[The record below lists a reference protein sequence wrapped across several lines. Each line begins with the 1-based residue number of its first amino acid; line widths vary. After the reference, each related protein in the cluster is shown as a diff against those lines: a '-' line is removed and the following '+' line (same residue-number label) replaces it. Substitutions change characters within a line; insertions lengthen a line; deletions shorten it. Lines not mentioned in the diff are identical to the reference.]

1 MMMTTPT
8 KIGRPIKPATEGE
21 RIMLG
26 LRVTADL
33 KRKLEAEA
41 LKSGR
46 SLSQETEIR
55 VQQSFDEEAREQ
67 KLAER
72 DEKLVEHVE
81 ELLRKQAEE
90 HEMWRREV
98 EEARKSLLDV
108 IKRSE
113 AEDKAR
119 K

>member
-1 MMMTTPT
+1 M
-8 KIGRPIKPATEGE
+8 
-21 RIMLG
+21 
-26 LRVTADL
+26 
-33 KRKLEAEA
+33 
-41 LKSGR
+41 
-46 SLSQETEIR
+46 R

-72 DEKLVEHVE
+72 DEKLVERVE

-108 IKRSE
+108 INRSE
-113 AEDKAR
+113 AEDQAR

>member
-8 KIGRPIKPATEGE
+8 KIGRPIKPATDGE

-41 LKSGR
+41 KHSGR

-55 VQQSFDEEAREQ
+55 VQKSFDT
-67 KLAER
+67 
-72 DEKLVEHVE
+72 E
-81 ELLRKQAEE
+81 ELGDKVVSRVEQAVEKKIEE
-90 HEMWRREV
+90 LWLEV
-98 EEARKSLLDV
+98 EEAKRSLLET

-113 AEDKAR
+113 AEDKEDGVT
-119 K
+119 